1 MNESLRKER
10 MTDRS
15 GAEEQGG
22 IQLDGKKKRERPRL
36 LSRDSFLARLA
47 LIVCVP
53 RSHKVGYERKGKK
66 GPYHI
71 ILRNTTQGK
80 KRKG

>member
-36 LSRDSFLARLA
+36 LSRDSFLA
-47 LIVCVP
+47 
-53 RSHKVGYERKGKK
+53 
-66 GPYHI
+66 
-71 ILRNTTQGK
+71 
-80 KRKG
+80 